1 MSGKKT
7 LSYILGSYMSFPFVL
22 NTIVQSHNGNF
33 EREISIRNGLTV
45 LIGPNG
51 SGKTHLLRAIKNAL
65 PQHVQ
70 GKKIRFISAGRMG
83 MLESSR
89 SDYDGNRRGRI
100 LYESASFGSKSD
112 VSRRHNI
119 ETLNGDFQ
127 TLSERA
133 DILVKVQERL
143 KKLFKRD
150 LILEWDAGT
159 LKVIFARLDKEGEP
173 YSSGREASG
182 LLHLVGLLAALYDDD
197 VGALVLDEPEVS
209 LHPQLQAFL
218 LNEIVTASGHYSENG
233 FKKIIVMATHST
245 EMLNILKCDDLLSL
259 VFCHDL
265 DTAPVQISPEA
276 GELKNKK
283 VRALVARLGQEHKLA
298 LFCKKPLL
306 VEGPSDALLCN
317 FLSQKLEIHLEAS
330 GSQVLP
336 VIGTGQ
342 MPVVSKFIKLLG
354 KTPVVLADADAFAD
368 SLELTN
374 YYLGGCIIA
383 DQKAAES
390 GAASAINLANS
401 AYNDFCQLVN
411 NRWEEIAAMAIL
423 HPYWVNKG
431 EDEETKAKRRAAFCT
446 LFSHDESTLSDLASD
461 SAWITIKRRLEA
473 VLGLL
478 ELAGCFILRK
488 GAIESYYQSSDTF
501 TYEGKPSAA
510 VNEIEHL
517 DGLESYMLE
526 AALPEMT
533 RCIKFASQG
542 EKINEVESL
551 RDVLLSIAAPAIAKL
566 NSGSNTQEMKVLCK
580 TILREKSELF
590 DLAVEGEQLIITL
603 KSKILNVSGFPITLE
618 KGDEVVNKIER
629 SLQSNV

>member
-1 MSGKKT
+1 MP
-7 LSYILGSYMSFPFVL
+7 FPIVL
-22 NTIVQSHNGNF
+22 NTTVQSHNGNF
-33 EREISIRNGLTV
+33 NREITIRNGLTI

-83 MLESSR
+83 MLEQSR
-89 SDYDGNRRGRI
+89 SDYDSHRGSRI
-100 LYESASFGSKSD
+100 LYEQANFGSKSD
-112 VSRRHNI
+112 VDRRHNI

-150 LILEWDAGT
+150 LIIEWDAGT
-159 LKVIFARLDKEGEP
+159 LKVVFARLDKEGAP

-197 VGALVLDEPEVS
+197 VGALMLDEPEVS

-218 LNEIVTASGHYSENG
+218 LNEIASAAGHYSEGG

-265 DTAPVQISPEA
+265 DIAPVQISPES
-276 GELKNKK
+276 GELQNKK
-283 VRALVARLGQEHKLA
+283 IQALVARLGQEHKLS

-306 VEGPSDALLCN
+306 VEGPSDALICS
-317 FLSQKLEIHLEAS
+317 FLSQKLGVHLEAS
-330 GSQVLP
+330 GSQLLP

-342 MPVVSKFIKLLG
+342 MPVVSKFIRLMG

-374 YYLGGCIIA
+374 YYLNGCIIA

-390 GAASAINLANS
+390 GAASAASLANA
-401 AYNDFCQLVN
+401 AYNDFCQLAN
-411 NRWEEIAAMAIL
+411 NKWEEIKDIATP

-431 EDEETKAKRRAAFCT
+431 EGEETKAKRRSVFCA
-446 LFSHDESTLSDLASD
+446 LFSHDESTLSDLNADRS
-461 SAWITIKRRLEA
+461 WITIRNRLEA

-478 ELAGCFILRK
+478 ELAGCFILRR
-488 GAIESYYQSSDTF
+488 GAIESYYQSSDIF
-501 TYEGKPSAA
+501 TSEGKPSAA
-510 VNEIEHL
+510 VDEIEHL
-517 DGLESYMLE
+517 DSLEPSTLE
-526 AALPEMT
+526 VVLPEVT
-533 RCIKFASQG
+533 KCIKFASQG
-542 EKINEVESL
+542 EKINEAESL
-551 RDVLLSIAAPAIAKL
+551 RDVLLSIAAPAVAKL
-566 NSGSNTQEMKVLCK
+566 NAGSNTQEMKVLCK

-590 DLAVEGEQLIITL
+590 DLAVEGEQLSIAL
-603 KSKILNVSGFPITLE
+603 KSNILNVRGFPITIE
-618 KGDEVVNKIER
+618 KGEDVVSKIER
-629 SLQSNV
+629 ILKPKA

>member
-1 MSGKKT
+1 
-7 LSYILGSYMSFPFVL
+7 MSFPILL
-22 NTIVQSHNGNF
+22 NTTIQSHNGNF
-33 EREISIRNGLTV
+33 NREITIRNGLTV

-70 GKKIRFISAGRMG
+70 GKKVRFISAGRMG
-83 MLESSR
+83 TLEHSR
-89 SDYDGNRRGRI
+89 SDYDGYRGDQI
-100 LYESASFGSKSD
+100 SYENANFGRKSD
-112 VSRRHNI
+112 VDRRHKI

-150 LILEWDAGT
+150 LIIEWDAGT
-159 LKVIFARLDKEGEP
+159 LKVVFARLDNEGAP

-182 LLHLVGLLAALYDDD
+182 LLHLVGLLSALYDDD
-197 VGALVLDEPEVS
+197 VGALILDEPEVS

-218 LNEIVTASGHYSENG
+218 LNEIASAAGHYSEGG

-265 DTAPVQISPEA
+265 DTAPVQISPES
-276 GELKNKK
+276 GELQNKK
-283 VRALVARLGQEHKLA
+283 IQALIARLGQEHKLS

-306 VEGPSDALLCN
+306 VEGPSDALICS
-317 FLSQKLEIHLEAS
+317 FLSQKLGVHLEAS
-330 GSQVLP
+330 GSQLLP

-342 MPVVSKFIKLLG
+342 MPVVSKFIRLMG

-374 YYLGGCIIA
+374 YYLNGCIIA

-390 GAASAINLANS
+390 GAASAASLAS
-401 AYNDFCQLVN
+401 AAFNDFCQLAN
-411 NRWEEIAAMAIL
+411 NKWEEIKDIATP
-423 HPYWVNKG
+423 HPYWVNRG
-431 EDEETKAKRRAAFCT
+431 EGEETKAKRRSVFCA
-446 LFSHDESTLSDLASD
+446 LFSHDESTLSDLNADRS
-461 SAWITIKRRLEA
+461 WVTIRNRLEA

-478 ELAGCFILRK
+478 ELAGCFILRR

-501 TYEGKPSAA
+501 TSEGKPSAA
-510 VNEIEHL
+510 VDEIEHL
-517 DGLESYMLE
+517 DSLDPSMLE
-526 AALPEMT
+526 VVLPEVT
-533 RCIKFASQG
+533 KCIKFASQG
-542 EKINEVESL
+542 EKINETESL

-566 NSGSNTQEMKVLCK
+566 NTGSNTQEMKILCK

-590 DLAVEGEQLIITL
+590 DLTVEGEQLSIAL
-603 KSKILNVSGFPITLE
+603 KSNILNVRGFPITIE
-618 KGDEVVNKIER
+618 KGEDVVSKIER
-629 SLQSNV
+629 ILKPKA